1 MARPESSGL
10 LQNIGHEHDSLGT
23 RTWLN
28 EFRKLPQD
36 DKERKMLF
44 KTKNFPEGGIFKRAR
59 RRKKK
64 RIEKEEEEEKEA
76 EGGDGLR
83 RMDRDN

>member
-36 DKERKMLF
+36 DKERKNAVQNKEF
-44 KTKNFPEGGIFKRAR
+44 SR
-59 RRKKK
+59 RRN
-64 RIEKEEEEEKEA
+64 I
-76 EGGDGLR
+76 
-83 RMDRDN
+83 